1 MPKSGNLER
10 TCVNY
15 VAMKLLVSYVLLFG
29 WMVVIFLLSSEGHD
43 VSTERSDAVVRVLQ
57 TFGISGPVDVLTFIA
72 RKSAH
77 TVAYLILG
85 LLAYNVLRQY
95 KLSGYTQ
102 IAVSIGVVMLYAMS
116 DELHQLYVPG
126 RSGEL
131 RDVAIDSVAGVIGV
145 LMAYFISHKY
155 VLHKSQK

>member
-1 MPKSGNLER
+1 M
-10 TCVNY
+10 
-15 VAMKLLVSYVLLFG
+15 
-29 WMVVIFLLSSEGHD
+29 IFLLSSEGHD
-43 VSTERSDAVVRVLQ
+43 ASTERSDAAVQMLHV
-57 TFGISGPVDVLTFIA
+57 FGVSGSADFLTFIA

-85 LLAYNVLRQY
+85 VLVYNVLRQY
-95 KLSGYTQ
+95 KLSGHTQ
-102 IAVSIGVVMLYAMS
+102 VAVSIGAVILYAMS

-145 LMAYFISHKY
+145 LMAYFISHRY